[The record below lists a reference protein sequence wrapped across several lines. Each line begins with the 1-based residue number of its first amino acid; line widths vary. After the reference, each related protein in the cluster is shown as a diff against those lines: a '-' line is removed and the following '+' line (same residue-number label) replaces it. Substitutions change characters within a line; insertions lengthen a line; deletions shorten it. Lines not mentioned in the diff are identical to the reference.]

1 MRLRLGLI
9 AMLVTLYG
17 CTTTPIDSAK
27 TARPP
32 TEQLLKPELIA
43 KRASEST
50 TQVPVLFIRDAG
62 FYGGGCLHEIFIND
76 EPVLKLGTSESIQLY
91 LPVGRT
97 RFKNEIGGIV
107 CPIFSTATETDLK
120 ENDLLTVRTGSNE
133 GRPFIRLERK

>member
-1 MRLRLGLI
+1 
-9 AMLVTLYG
+9 MLVALYG

-62 FYGGGCLHEIFIND
+62 FVGSGCLHEIFIND

-91 LPVGRT
+91 LPIGRT

-107 CPIFSTATETDLK
+107 CPLFSTAVETDLK
-120 ENDLLTVRTGSNE
+120 ESDRLAVRTGMNE